1 MGNKFENI
9 DESKII
15 KKKATENQ
23 GEKVKVEVK
32 PVVKVQVKPQ
42 VKEEP
47 KENKVVVEAKPQEKK
62 VEVKKQPEKAEN
74 NVVIN
79 KEAVSEVKKVPEVK
93 NKEKKVEIK
102 EEKHKEVEKPV
113 VKTKEAVFN
122 VPMDERKVEHKK
134 PEVKKVPE
142 TKAEKPVE
150 VKKESKKPVEH
161 KKQTVNVAEKIEE
174 KKSFPVFNVDPVTK
188 ASTPVQKTSSPV
200 SNFNH
205 NSSQKKSLNL
215 NVPIDQL
222 KRIKYET
229 EKAINEITLD
239 VIILN
244 NLIKKNDEYCT
255 FYKNKLATL
264 KNELNF
270 YRQRQQI
277 IANLLK

>member
-9 DESKII
+9 DESKVI
-15 KKKATENQ
+15 KKKTTENQ

-47 KENKVVVEAKPQEKK
+47 KENKVVVEAKPQEK
-62 VEVKKQPEKAEN
+62 AEN

-79 KEAVSEVKKVPEVK
+79 KEAISEAKKVPEVK
-93 NKEKKVEIK
+93 NKEKKVEVK

-134 PEVKKVPE
+134 SEVKKVPE
-142 TKAEKPVE
+142 MKAEKPVE

-215 NVPIDQL
+215 NVPVDQL

>member
-15 KKKATENQ
+15 KKKTTENQ

-32 PVVKVQVKPQ
+32 PTVKVQVKPQ
-42 VKEEP
+42 VKEDS

-62 VEVKKQPEKAEN
+62 IEVKKQPEKVEN

-79 KEAVSEVKKVPEVK
+79 KEVTSEVKKAPEVK
-93 NKEKKVEIK
+93 NKEKKVEIR
-102 EEKHKEVEKPV
+102 EEKQKEVEKPIA
-113 VKTKEAVFN
+113 KAKEAVFN
-122 VPMDERKVEHKK
+122 VPINERKVEHKK
-134 PEVKKVPE
+134 EEVKKVPE
-142 TKAEKPVE
+142 IKVEKPIE
-150 VKKESKKPVEH
+150 VKQEPKKPLEVE
-161 KKQTVNVAEKIEE
+161 KPTVNVAEKIEQ

-188 ASTPVQKTSSPV
+188 TSTPVQKTSAPV
-200 SNFNH
+200 SNFNY
-205 NSSQKKSLNL
+205 NSSQKKSLNF
-215 NVPIDQL
+215 NVPVDQL

-244 NLIKKNDEYCT
+244 NLIKKNDEYCDY
-255 FYKNKLATL
+255 YKNKLATL

-270 YRQRQQI
+270 YKQRKQI

>member
-15 KKKATENQ
+15 KKKTIENQ

-62 VEVKKQPEKAEN
+62 IEVKKQPEKAEN
-74 NVVIN
+74 NAVIN
-79 KEAVSEVKKVPEVK
+79 KEAVSEAKKVPEVK
-93 NKEKKVEIK
+93 NKEKK
-102 EEKHKEVEKPV
+102 VEKPV

-134 PEVKKVPE
+134 PEVKKVLE
-142 TKAEKPVE
+142 MKAEKPVE

-215 NVPIDQL
+215 NVPVDQL